1 VLVDGAGH
9 PTLIDTRWAVLS
21 ADDRLLAIDVAT
33 MAASLALLVGAPRAV
48 AAAAEVLPSEVL
60 AEALPLVQPLVLP
73 PPLRRRVRRTEL
85 LGEVRDELQRAA
97 GVEEYRVAD
106 VARISLG
113 RIVGLVGTAVL
124 VYVALAFASNWSAIA
139 DALGDADWS
148 YVPAV
153 LVLAF
158 LGFPGGALSLMGA
171 VPNRLPFLQTTQIM
185 FAQSFLNRFTPAN
198 AGGMALRARYLQANG
213 AELSVA
219 AASVGIT
226 SLASGVLQ
234 AVLLVVFAV
243 WAGDE
248 DVLRFDLPDVSTIA
262 VAILVVLVVA
272 GAVMATPWGRRTIFG
287 PLSTTVSK
295 IWREL
300 SGVAAEPAK
309 LALLFGGAFVGKIT
323 TILAFTES
331 ARAFG
336 VDLAFPHLALL
347 YMTANTVASAAP
359 TPGGLGA
366 IEAALVAVL
375 TGAGVDPATALS
387 ITLVFRLATY
397 WLPVPPGY
405 VALADVRRRELV

>member
-1 VLVDGAGH
+1 
-9 PTLIDTRWAVLS
+9 
-21 ADDRLLAIDVAT
+21 
-33 MAASLALLVGAPRAV
+33 
-48 AAAAEVLPSEVL
+48 
-60 AEALPLVQPLVLP
+60 
-73 PPLRRRVRRTEL
+73 
-85 LGEVRDELQRAA
+85 
-97 GVEEYRVAD
+97 
-106 VARISLG
+106 
-113 RIVGLVGTAVL
+113 
-124 VYVALAFASNWSAIA
+124 
-139 DALGDADWS
+139 
-148 YVPAV
+148 
-153 LVLAF
+153 
-158 LGFPGGALSLMGA
+158 MGA